1 MSEMEDYNLNDK
13 KLSLSGDLEC
23 TNHEIDNIDNIF
35 IKLPNNI
42 FPKINIPYYSSLV
55 ETNKILQ
62 DDIFK
67 VNKNIA
73 DIIKPTLVNIEH
85 LNYQIQPLRQQLL
98 EISKIWSKNIYIPS
112 FQTPVIDPSILTPL
126 HHLKE
131 LYTQV
136 LENSI
141 KPILDRSSLDESLFE
156 LPPNIQD
163 CMDQLYFSEIND
175 IDNFL
180 KEEGIPL
187 CFIPRGE
194 IVIKLIR
201 AENHAARR
209 NILGNN
215 YKSIVKDC
223 EVLVKN
229 LEQDSLNN
237 EIDFVLDG
245 IGAMRLG
252 YTRSAQA
259 IFTVTL
265 DSIISQFFT
274 VETNRKKITNRPKDG
289 GIPKILKQMSPYEA
303 RVWLPVWNAHEHFH
317 KGKENKIPQHYSRHA
332 SVHAVSKKQY
342 NKRNCVQSLMLVT
355 SLIGYADKNPEML
368 SH

>member
-1 MSEMEDYNLNDK
+1 MNLYLNCPQIYK
-13 KLSLSGDLEC
+13 
-23 TNHEIDNIDNIF
+23 TAW
-35 IKLPNNI
+35 
-42 FPKINIPYYSSLV
+42 IN
-55 ETNKILQ
+55 
-62 DDIFK
+62 F
-67 VNKNIA
+67 
-73 DIIKPTLVNIEH
+73 
-85 LNYQIQPLRQQLL
+85 
-98 EISKIWSKNIYIPS
+98 
-112 FQTPVIDPSILTPL
+112 
-126 HHLKE
+126 
-131 LYTQV
+131 
-136 LENSI
+136 
-141 KPILDRSSLDESLFE
+141 
-156 LPPNIQD
+156 
-163 CMDQLYFSEIND
+163 YFSEIND

-274 VETNRKKITNRPKDG
+274 VETNRKKNYQSPKRWRY
-289 GIPKILKQMSPYEA
+289 PKNS
-303 RVWLPVWNAHEHFH
+303 
-317 KGKENKIPQHYSRHA
+317 
-332 SVHAVSKKQY
+332 
-342 NKRNCVQSLMLVT
+342 
-355 SLIGYADKNPEML
+355 
-368 SH
+368 

>member
-209 NILGNN
+209 NIL
-215 YKSIVKDC
+215 VK
-223 EVLVKN
+223 
-229 LEQDSLNN
+229 
-237 EIDFVLDG
+237 
-245 IGAMRLG
+245 
-252 YTRSAQA
+252 Y
-259 IFTVTL
+259 
-265 DSIISQFFT
+265 
-274 VETNRKKITNRPKDG
+274 
-289 GIPKILKQMSPYEA
+289 
-303 RVWLPVWNAHEHFH
+303 
-317 KGKENKIPQHYSRHA
+317 
-332 SVHAVSKKQY
+332 
-342 NKRNCVQSLMLVT
+342 
-355 SLIGYADKNPEML
+355 
-368 SH
+368 